1 MSFDYIRRYYN
12 VPAKRGG
19 RVAWD
24 TSKGTREGTITS
36 ATNYVYV
43 RFDDAKHPVPLH
55 PKEDGLRYL
64 SSPIGACLRPGR
76 QAE

>member
-24 TSKGTREGTITS
+24 TSSGTREGTITR

-43 RFDDAKHPVPLH
+43 RFDDAKHPLYVRGDTQPQ
-55 PKEDGLRYL
+55 EWE
-64 SSPIGACLRPGR
+64 I
-76 QAE
+76 Q

>member
-19 RVAWD
+19 RVKWT
-24 TSKGTREGTITS
+24 TSKGVREGTITS

-43 RFDDAKHPVPLH
+43 RFDDAKFPVPLH
-55 PKEDGLRYL
+55 PCEDGLEYL
-64 SSPIGACLRPGR
+64 PRTPA
-76 QAE
+76 

>member
-1 MSFDYIRRYYN
+1 MSFEYIRNYYG

-36 ATNYVYV
+36 ATSYVHV

-55 PKEDGLRYL
+55 PKESGLRYL
-64 SSPIGACLRPGR
+64 TPN
-76 QAE
+76 

>member
-1 MSFDYIRRYYN
+1 MSFDYIRRYYG

-24 TSKGTREGTITS
+24 TSKGTREGTITR

-43 RFDDAKHPVPLH
+43 LFDDAKFPIPLH

-64 SSPIGACLRPGR
+64 QEGDGTHPNQMGPWT
-76 QAE
+76 

>member
-43 RFDDAKHPVPLH
+43 RFDDCKFPVPLH
-55 PKEDGLRYL
+55 PREDGLRYL
-64 SSPIGACLRPGR
+64 PEPTP
-76 QAE
+76 